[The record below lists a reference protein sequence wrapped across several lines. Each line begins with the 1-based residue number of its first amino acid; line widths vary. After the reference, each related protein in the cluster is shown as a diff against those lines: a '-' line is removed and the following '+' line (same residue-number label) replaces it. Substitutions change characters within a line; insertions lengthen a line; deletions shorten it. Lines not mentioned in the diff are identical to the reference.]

1 MDNERY
7 SRQSYTIGQ
16 DVMLKLSQSKILIIG
31 YSTVSL
37 EIIRNL
43 SLLGINTIDIHHDFN
58 LNKLERYQKTGLYYE
73 ADKKIPLDE
82 LRNLNPTISIN
93 HVNILDEDNEICVKI
108 IKKYN
113 LVILVNSSFEDGINF
128 NRITHKFNIPLIIV
142 GNYGLLSYV
151 FNDFGENFT
160 INDVDGEIYENL
172 IVEEID
178 DKVVKFKDSHQLGD
192 KDVLIITYNDDT
204 TVEHVVKRTKTPLII
219 ELLEPSRQDI
229 CEYKTIIKKKI
240 TIDMSFKPLKLSL
253 SNIEYVSSDFSL
265 PENRIKELH
274 LLHKT
279 LNKYFENFK
288 IIPRSWNLV
297 DYEIFTG
304 LIDDYQS
311 KSTDFKNLTKKF
323 CFTARGTL
331 LPIIS
336 IISGIACQEVLKALG
351 KKYTP
356 IKQWYYLDSFELIN
370 DNEIEFDEY
379 QNTNYKSKT
388 KYEGAINI
396 LGKDLFGKIQK
407 IKPFVIGAGAIG
419 CELIKLL
426 GMLGLKNIY
435 LTDMD
440 SIEKSNLSRQFL
452 FNDNDI
458 HKSKSKTAASKIK
471 LLNKDCDAT
480 AFENKVCSETEN
492 IFNESF
498 FSNIDIILNALD
510 NVEARLYVD
519 QQAIKYLKPLID
531 SGTLG
536 TKGNV
541 QVVVPHMTESY
552 GSQKDPDEK
561 NGIPICT
568 IKSFPYKPEHTIQWS
583 RELFE
588 QEFSLIPTYIKKFQD
603 DGSSGAS
610 SVNEYRKLNDG
621 DIKIMIKLLYKYN
634 NFRLSEE
641 SFTDILINIFYE
653 NYIYSINEL
662 LEKHKDDKDI
672 TGKNLPSIFNFD
684 ELRCL
689 YEEFMICG
697 FHILNQIFNTSFVCD
712 VSLIRIRSVVI
723 DVNYTE
729 IMDKYDI
736 NFIKEV
742 ISSFKDI
749 TVNSLEFDK
758 DNDDLKH
765 VDMIVLLSNMRNKQ
779 YNISIVDKYTTRK
792 ISGNIIPAL
801 ITTTAIVAGF
811 QILEFI
817 KLIKYNKTGADNLD
831 IYKNRFINTS
841 INYCDGITPYTPKYT
856 ILNNKKL
863 SLWDRF
869 TVTTTFVADMIREI
883 ENFTKAKLEYLTQA
897 NEVIYDGDTILKE
910 NIVSKN
916 NIMALIGEEFILPIY
931 VA

>member
-43 SLLGINTIDIHHDFN
+43 ALLGVNTIDIHHDFN
-58 LNKLERYQKTGLYYE
+58 LNKLERYQKTGLYFE
-73 ADKKIPLDE
+73 SDKKIPLDE

-93 HVNILDEDNEICVKI
+93 QINVLDEDNEICAKI

-113 LVILVNSSFEDGINF
+113 LLILVNASFEDGINF
-128 NRITHKFNIPLIIV
+128 NRITHKFNIPMIIV
-142 GNYGLLSYV
+142 GNYGLLSYI

-172 IVEEID
+172 IIEEID
-178 DKVVKFKDSHQLGD
+178 DKIVKFKDPHQLGD
-192 KDVLIITYNDDT
+192 KDVLIITYTDDT
-204 TVEHVVKRTKTPLII
+204 TVEHVVKRTKTPFII
-219 ELLEPSRQDI
+219 ELLEPSLQHIND
-229 CEYKTIIKKKI
+229 YKTIIKKKI
-240 TIDMSFKPLKLSL
+240 TMDINFKPFKQCL

-265 PENRIKELH
+265 PENRIKDLH
-274 LLHKT
+274 LLHKI
-279 LNKYFENFK
+279 LNKYFESFK
-288 IIPRSWNLV
+288 VIPRPWNMV
-297 DYEIFTG
+297 DYEIFTS
-304 LIDDYQS
+304 LIEDYSS
-311 KSTDFKNLTKKF
+311 KSTEFKNLTKKF

-336 IISGIACQEVLKALG
+336 IISGLACQEVLKALG

-356 IKQWYYLDSFELIN
+356 IKQWYYLDSTDLIT
-370 DNEIEFDEY
+370 DNELEFDGY
-379 QNTNYKSKT
+379 HNTNYKNKT
-388 KYEGAINI
+388 KYEGVVNI
-396 LGKDLFGKIQK
+396 LGKDLLAKLQK
-407 IKPFVIGAGAIG
+407 TSSFVIGAGAIG

-426 GMLGLKNIY
+426 GMLGLKNIC

-440 SIEKSNLSRQFL
+440 NIEKSNLSRQFL

-458 HKSKSKTAASKIK
+458 HKSKSKTAAAKIK
-471 LLNKDCDAT
+471 LLNKDCDVT
-480 AFENKVCSETEN
+480 AFENKVCSDTEN
-492 IFNESF
+492 IFNEAF

-541 QVVVPHMTESY
+541 QVVIPHMTESY

-588 QEFSLIPTYIKKFQD
+588 QELSLIPTYLKKFQD
-603 DGSSGAS
+603 D
-610 SVNEYRKLNDG
+610 NEILKLNEG

-634 NFRLSEE
+634 NFRLCEE
-641 SFTDILINIFYE
+641 SFVDVLNNIFYE

-689 YEEFMICG
+689 YEDFMVCG
-697 FHILNQIFNTSFVCD
+697 FQLLNQIFNTSFACD
-712 VSLIRIRSVVI
+712 ISLIRTRTPLL
-723 DVNYTE
+723 DLNYTQ
-729 IMDKYDI
+729 IMDRYDI
-736 NFIKEV
+736 NFIKDI
-742 ISSFKDI
+742 ISSFKHI

-758 DNDDLKH
+758 DNDGLKH

-779 YNISIVDKYTTRK
+779 YNINQVDKYTTRK

-817 KLIKYNKTGADNLD
+817 KLVKYNKTSADNLE
-831 IYKNRFINTS
+831 IYKNRFVNTS

-869 TVTTTFVADMIREI
+869 TVNTLTTSDMIREI
-883 ENFTKAKLEYLTQA
+883 ENYTQAKLEYLTQA

-910 NIVSKN
+910 NIGSKN